1 MENLIVDV
9 LEDILFRLSVEV
21 ALQAKRVCTT
31 WEAILGSKFT
41 GHDYMMAKT
50 LQTNGGS
57 IQFDARHCDSKMS
70 EILQAEAGQ
79 DFFISYSY
87 DDLYES
93 FDVIGLQENLWRGIY
108 MHTVLGSPRLFNKEE
123 LFPSSRSLMQ
133 SNLHKMEESCMS
145 KNYRVCQLK
154 NPKAVL

>member
-108 MHTVLGSPRLFNKEE
+108 AYGSRKPSAVQQRGIVPFFQELDAIELAQNGRVLHVEE
-123 LFPSSRSLMQ
+123 L
-133 SNLHKMEESCMS
+133 
-145 KNYRVCQLK
+145 
-154 NPKAVL
+154 